1 MSKSIKRN
9 VFAVVMMIGAAFGT
23 PGAAENLRGAMT
35 SAYNHSGLLDQ
46 NRAVLRAADEGVAQA
61 LAALRPIVG
70 WSASATRQIGMSTA
84 ADNTITRNASTN
96 LSIGLSA
103 ELLLYD
109 GGASKMAIDVAKE
122 TVLATRQTLIAVE
135 QQVLL
140 SAVQAYMDVRKQT
153 EIVALRKNNLR
164 VIEQELRA
172 SQDRF
177 DVGEVTKTDV
187 ALAEARLAA
196 SRAQLAAAEGAL
208 DQARA
213 SYKQAIGSNPGA
225 LDRPSAL
232 PKHPKS
238 LPSAQAIA
246 LRNNPDMIKLQHEV
260 KVAEL
265 NVARAEAA
273 KGPTISL
280 NGSYGLTDNTSS
292 NVLSRNGQFGVTARG
307 AIATGGQIP
316 SAIRQAKANLA
327 ARRSQLHVTR
337 HAIEQSTATA
347 YALLDIA
354 QSSREATQQQI
365 RAAQVAFDGVR
376 EEATLGART
385 TLDVLNAEQELLD
398 AKAQLIAAVADEQV
412 AAYRLKAAMGQLT
425 VDVMNLP
432 VQKYDPTEYYNLVKD
447 APGEHSKQGQA
458 LDRVLKALNK

>member
-9 VFAVVMMIGAAFGT
+9 VFAVVMMVGAAFAA
-23 PGAAENLRGAMT
+23 PAAAENLRGALT

-70 WSASATRQIGMSTA
+70 WSASATRQIGMSTG

-187 ALAEARLAA
+187 ALAEARFA
-196 SRAQLAAAEGAL
+196 SSLAQL
-208 DQARA
+208 
-213 SYKQAIGSNPGA
+213 
-225 LDRPSAL
+225 
-232 PKHPKS
+232 
-238 LPSAQAIA
+238 
-246 LRNNPDMIKLQHEV
+246 
-260 KVAEL
+260 
-265 NVARAEAA
+265 EAA
-273 KGPTISL
+273 KGAL
-280 NGSYGLTDNTSS
+280 QQAKARYMQA
-292 NVLSRNGQFGVTARG
+292 VGVTANG
-307 AIATGGQIP
+307 LSTPP
-316 SAIRQAKANLA
+316 SLP
-327 ARRSQLHVTR
+327 
-337 HAIEQSTATA
+337 
-347 YALLDIA
+347 
-354 QSSREATQQQI
+354 
-365 RAAQVAFDGVR
+365 
-376 EEATLGART
+376 
-385 TLDVLNAEQELLD
+385 
-398 AKAQLIAAVADEQV
+398 
-412 AAYRLKAAMGQLT
+412 
-425 VDVMNLP
+425 NLP
-432 VQKYDPTEYYNLVKD
+432 DSV
-447 APGEHSKQGQA
+447 A
-458 LDRVLKALNK
+458 

>member
-1 MSKSIKRN
+1 MSMSIKSK
-9 VFAVVMMIGAAFGT
+9 VLGWVLMAGATIAS
-23 PGAAENLRGAMT
+23 PSLAENLRGAMT
-35 SAYNHSGLLDQ
+35 SAYTHSGLLDQ
-46 NRAVLRAADEGVAQA
+46 NRALLRAADEDVAQA

-70 WSASATRQIGMSTA
+70 WSAGV
-84 ADNTITRNASTN
+84 TRNFDMTSVPSGTTRDASTGV
-96 LSIGLSA
+96 SIGLSA

-109 GGASKMAIDVAKE
+109 GGSSKLAVDVAKE
-122 TVLATRQTLIAVE
+122 TVLATRQTLVSVE

-140 SAVQAYMDVRKQT
+140 SAVQAYMDVRKQSET
-153 EIVALRKNNLR
+153 VALRRNNLR

-213 SYKQAIGSNPGA
+213 SYRQAIGHNPNG
-225 LDRPSAL
+225 LDQPPAL
-232 PKHPKS
+232 PKRAS
-238 LPSAQAIA
+238 TLAAAQATA

-273 KGPTISL
+273 KGPNISL
-280 NGSYGLTDNTSS
+280 SGSYGLRDNRTSD
-292 NVLSRNGQFGVTARG
+292 VLVRSGQIGVTARG
-307 AIATGGQIP
+307 PIASGGQIP
-316 SAIRQAKANLA
+316 SAIRQAKAGLA
-327 ARRSQLHVTR
+327 ARRAQLHVTR

-347 YALLDIA
+347 YALLEIA
-354 QSSREATQQQI
+354 QSSRQATQQQI

-398 AKAQLIAAVADEQV
+398 AKAQLISAIADEQV
-412 AAYRLKAAMGQLT
+412 AAYRLMAAMGQLT
-425 VDVMNLP
+425 VDHMNLP